1 MNKGHQEKPDEL
13 RHRAVQKALTIQRE
27 PDASELAMPPDMR
40 RLVQELQVHQIEL
53 ELQNDELQRTRGEAE
68 QALARYTDLYEFA
81 PVGYLTLDR
90 GGTIRQINLSGARLI
105 GVERGRLI
113 GMRLP
118 VLISA
123 ESRRPFEALFT
134 KVFESRTKQSCEV
147 VMQWGEREA
156 LTVEIVAQASEDG
169 QECRII
175 GTDISERKR
184 AQEILSVR
192 LRLQQF
198 AVAHS
203 RAELLRKVLDEIERM
218 TGGVVGVCYL
228 LADEQRVLVREAW
241 STSTHAKF
249 HGVQEDVQRCALAE
263 AGVWADCVSQR
274 RSIVYNDYAW
284 PSEKIGLPELRVH
297 ALRVL
302 VVPILRDDQIVALVG
317 VANKATDFT
326 QGDVKTVDYLA
337 DVAWEIAEHKKAAD
351 DRRDLQL
358 RLQLAESQ
366 KMEAIG
372 TLAGGIAHDFNNILA
387 GILGGLT
394 LLDIELHPTDENHGS
409 IQDMMDLV
417 TRGSDLTRQL
427 LGFARR
433 GKYDVRPL
441 NLARVV
447 AKTSAMFGRT
457 RKELSI
463 HLDFPPGLMAVLMDH
478 TQIEQVLLNLF
489 LNAAQA
495 MPHGGTLNVRA
506 ENADLAGSTTRPDGL
521 APGPFVKLLVQD
533 TGVGMDAATQA
544 RIFEPFFTTKEPGQG
559 TGLGLASVYGIVRSH
574 EGFITVESALGKG
587 TTFSV
592 YLPATDLPTSEEKTP
607 AAVIERG
614 VGTILVVD
622 DEPHILDVL
631 SRVLKKIG
639 YDVLTASDGRKAVEM
654 VRQQGASISLVIL
667 DMIMPEMSGS
677 QTYDALREVMPSLK
691 VLVSSGYSIDEQ
703 ARELLARGCKGFIK
717 KPFDIAT
724 LSSKVREL
732 SQERPAATEM
742 AGHRPTT
749 CLER

>member
-1 MNKGHQEKPDEL
+1 MKENKGHQGGPDEL
-13 RHRAVQKALTIQRE
+13 RRRAVQKALTLHRE
-27 PDASELAMPPDMR
+27 PDAGELAMPPEKR

-53 ELQNDELQRTRGEAE
+53 ELQNDELQRAREETE

-90 GGTIRQINLSGARLI
+90 GGLIQQVNLSGARLV
-105 GVERGRLI
+105 GVERGRLV
-113 GMRLP
+113 GMRLS

-123 ESRRPFEALFT
+123 ESRRPFEALFA

-147 VMQWGEREA
+147 VMRWGEKEPV
-156 LTVEIVAQASEDG
+156 TVEIVAQVSEDG
-169 QECRII
+169 QACRII
-175 GTDISERKR
+175 AADISERKR
-184 AQEILSVR
+184 AQEILSIH
-192 LRLQQF
+192 LQLQQF
-198 AVAHS
+198 ALVHS
-203 RAELLRKVLDEIERM
+203 RAELLRRVLDEIERM
-218 TGGVVGVCYL
+218 TGGGVGVCYS
-228 LADEQRVLVREAW
+228 LADDQRVLVREAW
-241 STSTHAKF
+241 STSTQGKLQ
-249 HGVQEDVQRCALAE
+249 GVQADVQRCALAD

-274 RSIVYNDYAW
+274 RSVVYNDNAW
-284 PSEKIGLPELRVH
+284 PSEKMGLPELRIHV
-297 ALRVL
+297 LRVL
-302 VVPILRDDQIVALVG
+302 VVPILRVGQVVALVG

-326 QGDVKTVDYLA
+326 QDDVKTVDYLA

-351 DRRDLQL
+351 ERRDLQL
-358 RLQLAESQ
+358 QLQLAESQ

-387 GILGGLT
+387 GLLGGLT
-394 LLDIELHPTDENHGS
+394 LLDIELQPTNENHGF

-441 NLARVV
+441 DLARVV

-457 RKELSI
+457 RKEVSI

-495 MPHGGTLNVRA
+495 MPHGGTLEVRA
-506 ENADLAGSTTRPDGL
+506 ENADLSDSTTRPSALG
-521 APGPFVKLLVQD
+521 PGPFVKLAVQD

-544 RIFEPFFTTKEPGQG
+544 RIFEPFFTTKEPGKG

-574 EGFITVESALGKG
+574 GGFITVDSALGKG

-592 YLPATDLPTSEEKTP
+592 YLPGTDLPTSEEKTP

-631 SRVLKKIG
+631 TRVLKKIG
-639 YDVLTASDGRKAVEM
+639 YEVLAASGGRQAVEM
-654 VRQQGASISLVIL
+654 VRQHGASISLVIL

-677 QTYDALREVMPSLK
+677 QTYDALREVMPNVK

-703 ARELLARGCKGFIK
+703 AREMLARGCKGFIK

-724 LSSKVREL
+724 LSSKLRAL
-732 SQERPAATEM
+732 SQQQ
-742 AGHRPTT
+742 G
-749 CLER
+749 